1 MKKIIRVRGFL
12 GRAAVVGDRAS
23 ICCDDGSHYLTSPV
37 VGVRNDSATGI
48 EIETM
53 NSVYKVTYVPKDE
66 LVEAV

>member
-1 MKKIIRVRGFL
+1 MKKIIKVRGFL

-37 VGVRNDSATGI
+37 VGVRNDNAAGI

-53 NSVYKVTYVPKDE
+53 NSVYKVTYVSVNE
-66 LVEAV
+66 M

>member
-1 MKKIIRVRGFL
+1 MKKIVRVRGFL

-37 VGVRNDSATGI
+37 VGVRNDSDTSI

-53 NSVYKVTYVPKDE
+53 NSVYKVTYVPKE
-66 LVEAV
+66 KYVEAM

>member
-1 MKKIIRVRGFL
+1 MKKIVRVRGFL
-12 GRAAVVGDRAS
+12 GRTAVVGDRAS

-37 VGVRNDSATGI
+37 VGVRNDSDTGI

-53 NSVYKVTYVPKDE
+53 NSVYKVTYVPGDE

>member
-1 MKKIIRVRGFL
+1 MKKTIKVRGFL

-23 ICCDDGSHYLTSPV
+23 ICCDDGSHYLTLPI

-53 NSVYKVTYVPKDE
+53 NSVYKVTYIPGDE
-66 LVEAV
+66 PVEAV